1 MLQQVGGISKVLNMN
16 DLLYSYLY
24 YGQYGQSELR
34 AQFFFWE
41 GGLCFVVAVFNFT
54 VSLDS

>member
-34 AQFFFWE
+34 AQFFF
-41 GGLCFVVAVFNFT
+41 GRGDCVLLLLFLILQ
-54 VSLDS
+54 SH